1 MQRRLHRIATHCG
14 CCEHVV
20 EDVYHTVATPVDLD
34 SSTGLRYAAG
44 MNSGGA
50 GHDDHLNL
58 GLDTIADILSQLK
71 DAPDTT

>member
-1 MQRRLHRIATHCG
+1 
-14 CCEHVV
+14 VV
-20 EDVYHTVATPVDLD
+20 EDVYHTVATPTGLD
-34 SSTGLRYAAG
+34 SGTGLRYAAG

-58 GLDTIADILSQLK
+58 SLDTIADILSQLE